1 MSIHGILLFVLAHL
15 VVPLVTS
22 DDSQT
27 NKSLIAK
34 GEMNHRHTL
43 EQQMQSLGEQIEKDI
58 NKKLEEL
65 SEKVDKKLDAIGE
78 KIKQYSNLIYY
89 SNESGSKR
97 NIALR

>member
-1 MSIHGILLFVLAHL
+1 
-15 VVPLVTS
+15 
-22 DDSQT
+22 
-27 NKSLIAK
+27 
-34 GEMNHRHTL
+34 
-43 EQQMQSLGEQIEKDI
+43 MQSLGEQIEKDI